1 MWLSQ
6 SLVSADASDN
16 GACFCIHIHLV
27 LTQYFCSAGEPVPSS
42 AGNKV
47 AAEWGDDVWT
57 LLDRKR
63 NPVRSDKASG
73 LTSGLQARVDIKEGV
88 ETKEPAY
95 KDGRQSAGL
104 LIKNRSIS
112 EPFEPD
118 SPSLLNPSACTA
130 DRNF

>member
-1 MWLSQ
+1 M
-6 SLVSADASDN
+6 
-16 GACFCIHIHLV
+16 
-27 LTQYFCSAGEPVPSS
+27 
-42 AGNKV
+42 
-47 AAEWGDDVWT
+47 AAEWGDDIWT
-57 LLDRKR
+57 LLDKKR

-118 SPSLLNPSACTA
+118 SPSLLNPSACMA

>member
-1 MWLSQ
+1 MFLHSH
-6 SLVSADASDN
+6 SPCPDPV
-16 GACFCIHIHLV
+16 
-27 LTQYFCSAGEPVPSS
+27 CSAGKPVPSS
-42 AGNKV
+42 AG
-47 AAEWGDDVWT
+47 DIWT
-57 LLDRKR
+57 LLDKKKKS
-63 NPVRSDKASG
+63 PVRSDKASG

-130 DRNF
+130 DCNFLTAR